1 VRKCSGESPVSYNF
15 AIECRYSHR
24 KRGPEG
30 RTLRIDASNVGVAIA
45 RGTREF
51 LKSLDRKERFDAAK
65 RMTITVT
72 RLHKTEASQ

>member
-1 VRKCSGESPVSYNF
+1 
-15 AIECRYSHR
+15 
-24 KRGPEG
+24 
-30 RTLRIDASNVGVAIA
+30 
-45 RGTREF
+45 